1 MECFSNQLIL
11 HCNLYLTSFNIY
23 IYIFAKFKKLFTDKL
38 EDDFRI

>member
-23 IYIFAKFKKLFTDKL
+23 IFAKFKKLFTDKL